1 MSCHQLSPPHG
12 KLEACKGRF
21 VGNDKTTP
29 FLRKVKSMW
38 AHGFLRKAYCEFSWG
53 GLRMLSF
60 PAGKER
66 SQGLVS
72 NALDYQSPY
81 ASPFTYPPV
90 TRTNKIWRGR
100 GVYRKRDSRGWFFT
114 SKNQRKLAA
123 SSIQIFRKTAAN
135 LEAAPEHAHGTSHC
149 ESYRQKYKRRSS
161 SPLSETNCCFILLLG
176 LDAVLDSLSNR
187 SCWRP

>member
-1 MSCHQLSPPHG
+1 MSGTTYKNKGTSVPLFLSDTSYVLPSVIPPHG

-90 TRTNKIWRGR
+90 TRTNKI
-100 GVYRKRDSRGWFFT
+100 
-114 SKNQRKLAA
+114 
-123 SSIQIFRKTAAN
+123 
-135 LEAAPEHAHGTSHC
+135 
-149 ESYRQKYKRRSS
+149 
-161 SPLSETNCCFILLLG
+161 
-176 LDAVLDSLSNR
+176 
-187 SCWRP
+187 